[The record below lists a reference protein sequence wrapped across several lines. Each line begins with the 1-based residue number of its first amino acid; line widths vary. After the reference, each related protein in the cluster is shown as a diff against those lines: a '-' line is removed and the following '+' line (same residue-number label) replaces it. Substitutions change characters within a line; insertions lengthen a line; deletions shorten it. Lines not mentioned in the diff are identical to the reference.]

1 MSFWNLFSKKK
12 KELILDSINIQNVNT
27 DMHAHWLPGID
38 DGAQTIE
45 ESFDIIKTLHEL
57 GYKKLIATPHVMS
70 DFYNNSSS
78 LILQKLEEV
87 KKYVSS
93 QNLAIELEASAEYY
107 FDEEFIKRIKENDL
121 LTIGKSKYVLFEF
134 SYLNEPNQ
142 LFPTITDL
150 ISKNFRPI
158 LAHPERYNYFAENPQ
173 KYHELKNMGLYFQV
187 NLMSLAGNYGESAKI
202 AAHYLIDN
210 NMIDFIGTD
219 IHKDRHFNPIMDSL
233 KTPKLHE
240 LINQD
245 KILNR
250 EL

>member
-12 KELILDSINIQNVNT
+12 KELILDPINLQNVNT

-45 ESFDIIKTLHEL
+45 ESFEIIKTLHEL

-70 DFYNNSSS
+70 DFYNNSSN

-93 QNLAIELEASAEYY
+93 KNLVIELEASAEYY
-107 FDEEFIKRIKENDL
+107 FDEEFIKRINNNDL
-121 LTIGKSKYVLFEF
+121 LPIGNNRFILFEL
-134 SYLNEPNQ
+134 SYLNEPNE
-142 LFPTITDL
+142 LFPTVTDL
-150 ISKNFRPI
+150 ISKKYKPI
-158 LAHPERYNYFAENPQ
+158 LAHPERYNYFSSNPQ
-173 KYHELKNMGLYFQV
+173 KFHELKDMGLFFQI
-187 NLMSLAGNYGESAKI
+187 NLMSLSGNYGESAKF

-210 NMIDFIGTD
+210 NMVDFIGTD
-219 IHKDRHFNPIMDSL
+219 VHKERHFTPITNSL

-240 LINQD
+240 LINQN
-245 KILNR
+245 KILNK